1 MSKKPMPHSKV
12 LEEVAKFQKTMEELR
27 LLKNVSNDLKNYR
40 RMIRI
45 KRYD

>member
-1 MSKKPMPHSKV
+1 MTEKNQAVEKI
-12 LEEVAKFQKTMEELR
+12 LEEFTKFQSRMEEIR
-27 LLKNVSNDLKNYR
+27 LLKNVSEDLKSYR